1 MTDWAGD
8 DKGAVAAPS
17 RLAQALDTKTKGHIA
32 LAMALR
38 CDDRIAFHVKAAL
51 QQGTPREEV
60 TEVLRMA
67 IYMGVGP
74 PVMYASPAIDA
85 FQQFGLAAKP
95 DSCDA

>member
-1 MTDWAGD
+1 M
-8 DKGAVAAPS
+8 KVFAAISQAAIAP
-17 RLAQALDTKTKGHIA
+17 QALDAKTKGHIA

-60 TEVLRMA
+60 TEVLGMA

-74 PVMYASPAIDA
+74 PVMYASHAIGA

>member
-38 CDDRIAFHVKAAL
+38 CDDRIAFHVKAARRL
-51 QQGTPREEV
+51 SVVRPRGQA
-60 TEVLRMA
+60 R
-67 IYMGVGP
+67 
-74 PVMYASPAIDA
+74 
-85 FQQFGLAAKP
+85 
-95 DSCDA
+95 

>member
-1 MTDWAGD
+1 
-8 DKGAVAAPS
+8 
-17 RLAQALDTKTKGHIA
+17 
-32 LAMALR
+32 MALR

-60 TEVLRMA
+60 TEVLGMA
-67 IYMGVGP
+67 
-74 PVMYASPAIDA
+74 YASHAIDA